1 MDDLIIQFARLW
13 GQREVLILN
22 ADDEKLADI
31 LKSYDS
37 IELRNFMQQWADEFL
52 YDENNEDT
60 VDFFEKKIEEMM
72 TESTDPA

>member
-13 GQREVLILN
+13 GQREVFILDAN
-22 ADDEKLADI
+22 DEKLADT

-37 IELRNFMQQWADEFL
+37 IELRNLIQQWAEEFL
-52 YDENNEDT
+52 YDEDNADT

-72 TESTDPA
+72 TA